1 MQGAVDEY
9 EAGETPEAIVARD
22 AGRLECSP
30 ASSTS
35 STARRAPCTD
45 GQAVVEAE
53 VRVANDGNETVP
65 TVGVAGRVH
74 ANPDPTWL
82 RAQLAR

>member
-1 MQGAVDEY
+1 M
-9 EAGETPEAIVARD
+9 
-22 AGRLECSP
+22 
-30 ASSTS
+30 
-35 STARRAPCTD
+35 
-45 GQAVVEAE
+45 VEAE